1 MVDDALPSPVSS
13 SVETCSFSLEVRR
26 RMQCYKITSTPVGPP
41 SSWSIFLQ
49 LYAVHPPGV
58 QVAVQQSDG
67 QLLSHILSRKLYVEN
82 KNLGAGLQ
90 RSWQGG
96 DLRCRR
102 LSSEYL
108 TVQW

>member
-1 MVDDALPSPVSS
+1 
-13 SVETCSFSLEVRR
+13 
-26 RMQCYKITSTPVGPP
+26 MQCDKITSTPWGPP
-41 SSWSIFLQ
+41 STWRIFLQ
-49 LYAVHPPGV
+49 LYAVHPPRV

-102 LSSEYL
+102 GSSEYL
-108 TVQW
+108 ITEVKFL